1 LAVMRTIGPTPRATP
16 LIRVTRD
23 VQALSSTRT
32 DRRPDCTPASRGD
45 EICAHRRTSSSTP
58 SGGTNEPEHCFA
70 PRRVEGRRSRARRA
84 DHDAGRGPGAR
95 VSRGTGQEEQIPW
108 EDEPTASSEVLSD
121 SAGQVIPWLDQPAPN
136 PIPANVGNLLQWEEL
151 DSFLSEREGG
161 GEGEGGEARDA
172 GSGLRTDVPSTSPPL
187 ILPIGLEAG
196 RAYEV
201 TRRGNLDS

>member
-1 LAVMRTIGPTPRATP
+1 VWRWAISGESSRGGFDRLAVMRTIGPTPRATP

-95 VSRGTGQEEQIPW
+95 VPGAQVRKSRSHGRMSRPRRRRSSRIRPGKLSHGSISRRPTRFRRTLATCCNGRNSTPFCRRGKEGVRGRVERRGTR
-108 EDEPTASSEVLSD
+108 A
-121 SAGQVIPWLDQPAPN
+121 QV
-136 PIPANVGNLLQWEEL
+136 
-151 DSFLSEREGG
+151 
-161 GEGEGGEARDA
+161 
-172 GSGLRTDVPSTSPPL
+172 
-187 ILPIGLEAG
+187 
-196 RAYEV
+196 
-201 TRRGNLDS
+201 